1 MFKSNCFAVC
11 FFDVVN
17 NHGHL
22 TVHCVEFSGI
32 GQRGGEELGVGGE
45 EVSGGGVPVPGL
57 SVSYGM
63 PLSPTQ

>member
-1 MFKSNCFAVC
+1 M
-11 FFDVVN
+11 N

-45 EVSGGGVPVPGL
+45 EVSGWWALGWGRRASARVISQL
-57 SVSYGM
+57 RDATQSYTVN
-63 PLSPTQ
+63 L